1 MIIDHSEAHGIFAPL
16 TEEETMSIAL
26 KMTMNIKLTNRESY
40 HQYGRYDTPDFIFI
54 HIPGPALCNAS
65 AIAKVLI
72 DDSG

>member
-1 MIIDHSEAHGIFAPL
+1 
-16 TEEETMSIAL
+16 MSIAL